1 MAKAKI
7 NAYTETLETL
17 GAVSLLFPP
26 SIVITIPWA
35 LVLYAR
41 KSMKQSEHSQKIKEQ
56 LQNERACCRV

>member
-1 MAKAKI
+1 MAK
-7 NAYTETLETL
+7 NNDYNETLETL

-41 KSMKQSEHSQKIKEQ
+41 KSMKNSEHSQKIKAQ
-56 LQNERACCRV
+56 LRVERASCR